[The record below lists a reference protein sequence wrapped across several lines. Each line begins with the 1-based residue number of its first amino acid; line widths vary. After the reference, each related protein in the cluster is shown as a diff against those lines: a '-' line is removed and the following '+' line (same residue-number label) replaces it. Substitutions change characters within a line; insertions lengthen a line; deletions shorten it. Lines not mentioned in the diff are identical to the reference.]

1 MTETTIAAISTAYGE
16 SGIGIVRLSGP
27 DSFNIAKKVCGK
39 DLVNRHMT
47 LVKVKDG
54 EQVLDEVLA
63 VYMKAPHS
71 YTGEDV
77 VEFQCHGGLLAT
89 KNILSL
95 LLKCGAVPAER
106 GEFTKR
112 AFLNGRMD
120 LSQAEAVIDLI
131 KARSSL
137 GYDAALSQME
147 GSLSKSVKGIRKDLM
162 DLLVNLT
169 VNMDY
174 PDEDI
179 EQITY
184 NNIQNSLSQI
194 GDVLEKLRASGNE
207 GKIVR
212 EGLSVAIVGKPNVGK
227 SSLMNAFL
235 HENRSIVTDVPGTTR
250 DTVEEQATVRGIT
263 IRFIDTAGI
272 HESTDKVEAIGIERS
287 KYALSS
293 ADLLLVVLDGSCPLD
308 EEDTEILNASRDIP
322 RIIILNKMDALESRE
337 ECSPRSDTLALDRA
351 PAAVLGSDFAK
362 ARLHQEP
369 ASPTFLA
376 GGSISLGLNESSII
390 QASIINGVG
399 LEEIED
405 AIESFV
411 TGGKVRKEND
421 VLVTNVRHINL
432 IDKALAEINQAKQMS
447 LAGEAIDFIE
457 VNVKAAFDY
466 LGEIVGETA
475 SGQVIDEVFNRFC
488 LGK

>member
-1 MTETTIAAISTAYGE
+1 MTETTIAAISTAMGE
-16 SGIGIVRLSGP
+16 AGIGVVRLSGP
-27 DSFNIAKKVCGK
+27 DSLLIAEKVFEKKLPDRRMVFG
-39 DLVNRHMT
+39 
-47 LVKVKDG
+47 KVKDPEG
-54 EQVLDEVLA
+54 AVVYDEVLA
-63 VYMKAPHS
+63 VYMKGPHS

-77 VEFQCHGGLLAT
+77 VEFQCHGSAIAI

-95 LLKCGAVPAER
+95 LLRNGAVPAER

-131 KARSSL
+131 KARSSM

-147 GSLSKSVKGIRKDLM
+147 GSLSKSVKAVRKELL

-179 EQITY
+179 EEITY
-184 NNIQNSLSQI
+184 KNILNSLSQI
-194 GDVLEKLRASGNE
+194 DDMLEKLRASGSE
-207 GKIVR
+207 GRIIR

-250 DTVEEQATVRGIT
+250 DTVEEQASVRGIT

-293 ADLLLVVLDGSCPLD
+293 ADLLLVVLDGSRPLD
-308 EEDTEILNASRDIP
+308 EEDAEILEASKDIP
-322 RIIILNKMDALESRE
+322 RIIILNKSDLSKDRE
-337 ECSPRSDTLALDRA
+337 RNYFPGPEDEMSSLVLTEDYDQNSPL
-351 PAAVLGSDFAK
+351 
-362 ARLHQEP
+362 
-369 ASPTFLA
+369 
-376 GGSISLGLNESSII
+376 IS
-390 QASIINGVG
+390 ASIINGTG
-399 LEEIED
+399 LEQIED
-405 AIESFV
+405 AIENFV
-411 TGGKVRKEND
+411 TGGRVRKEND
-421 VLVTNVRHINL
+421 VLVTNVRHLNL
-432 IDKALAEINQAKQMS
+432 IEKALEEIHQAEEMTS
-447 LAGEAIDFIE
+447 AGEAIDFIE
-457 VNVKAAFDY
+457 INVKAAFDY

-475 SGQVIDEVFNRFC
+475 SDQVIDEVFSRFC